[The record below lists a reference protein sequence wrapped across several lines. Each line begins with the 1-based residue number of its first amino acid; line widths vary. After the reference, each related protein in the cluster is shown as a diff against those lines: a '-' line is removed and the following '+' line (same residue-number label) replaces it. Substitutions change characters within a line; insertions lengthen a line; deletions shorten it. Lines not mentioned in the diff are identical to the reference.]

1 MSRAYKSDIAEF
13 FTIKY
18 DEFGRRISG
27 KCKLCP
33 NLVIKSATPPNY
45 WHHLENIHQVK
56 PPKVKSHNN
65 NSNNNDNNIEKLNI
79 MDICNENEA
88 NNDEIN
94 EEIEESTVI
103 SRKRVKISENIQQT
117 LQFPSVSVSK
127 LQKFHNLFSET
138 LAKMGFPHELVE
150 NDEFRQLFI
159 EFSQLKCSENMKFI
173 NIKQH
178 KKQIMAIASSK
189 FNEILEIL
197 QNNNNLITLAID
209 GWTGHA
215 YGAKNTNIIALCN
228 GKSYLLWSDRNSDEK
243 DSTDAYLFPLIHE
256 KIKFLWSKS
265 IAICAITTDNATNML
280 NVGRELYNL
289 PIWLPN
295 KSVILHISCSAHTI
309 QLMLQDIINLEPIAT
324 VIRDV
329 LAILDP
335 FTTVNG
341 KKLRT
346 DLRKQQV
353 LDGKTPLK
361 LVYSIK
367 LVGYR
372 DLQRL
377 PV

>member
-65 NSNNNDNNIEKLNI
+65 NSNNNDNNIEKLNL

-138 LAKMGFPHELVE
+138 LAKMGFP
-150 NDEFRQLFI
+150 I
-159 EFSQLKCSENMKFI
+159 
-173 NIKQH
+173 
-178 KKQIMAIASSK
+178 
-189 FNEILEIL
+189 
-197 QNNNNLITLAID
+197 
-209 GWTGHA
+209 
-215 YGAKNTNIIALCN
+215 
-228 GKSYLLWSDRNSDEK
+228 
-243 DSTDAYLFPLIHE
+243 
-256 KIKFLWSKS
+256 
-265 IAICAITTDNATNML
+265 
-280 NVGRELYNL
+280 
-289 PIWLPN
+289 
-295 KSVILHISCSAHTI
+295 
-309 QLMLQDIINLEPIAT
+309 
-324 VIRDV
+324 
-329 LAILDP
+329 
-335 FTTVNG
+335 
-341 KKLRT
+341 
-346 DLRKQQV
+346 
-353 LDGKTPLK
+353 
-361 LVYSIK
+361 
-367 LVGYR
+367 
-372 DLQRL
+372 
-377 PV
+377 